1 MKPDRKQLV
10 RDYKE
15 RKVAAGAFAVRCAPS
30 GQALAKTWVEV
41 SPNLH
46 NRQNGLWFALRLGTH
61 PNRVLQQAWADHG
74 EAAFSFEVVEQ
85 LPDAERSQWELN
97 NSLKDLS
104 AKWRLAL
111 NAEKLTG

>member
-15 RKVAAGAFAVRCAPS
+15 RKIAAGAFAVRCAPS
-30 GQALAKTWVEV
+30 GQTWVEV

-46 NRQNGLWFALRLGTH
+46 NRQNGLWFALRLGGH
-61 PNRVLQQAWADHG
+61 PNRILQQAWTEHG
-74 EAAFSFEVVEQ
+74 EAAFTYEVVEQ
-85 LPDAERSQWELN
+85 LPDAERSQRELTN
-97 NSLKDLS
+97 ALKDLS
-104 AKWRLAL
+104 AKWREAL